1 VKYSES
7 ATIGWFF
14 MGQESGFYGDMMGIT
29 WDNPESG
36 LRLDGMLLL
45 GSPFLTEGI
54 LPRESWGLNFE
65 I

>member
-1 VKYSES
+1 MVFHG
-7 ATIGWFF
+7 ARIWFLWRYD
-14 MGQESGFYGDMMGIT
+14 G
-29 WDNPESG
+29 DNPESG

-54 LPRESWGLNFE
+54 LPRESWGLSFE